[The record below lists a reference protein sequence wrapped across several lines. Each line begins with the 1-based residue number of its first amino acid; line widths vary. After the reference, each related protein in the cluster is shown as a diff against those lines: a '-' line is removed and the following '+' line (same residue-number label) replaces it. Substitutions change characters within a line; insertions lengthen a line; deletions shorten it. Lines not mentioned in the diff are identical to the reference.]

1 MEQMIMSFKTVT
13 EQVHNPM
20 FQALAIILGIA
31 IGLSLTSAAISTYNG
46 TVTIDLS

>member
-1 MEQMIMSFKTVT
+1 MSFKTVT

-31 IGLSLTSAAISTYNG
+31 IGPTTGQLR
-46 TVTIDLS
+46 